1 MDQKPGFQL
10 LLDPEV
16 LERISN
22 RVARAVAESIRNS
35 GLLEKMEVLSRRLNR
50 QDAEPALEEEQPQP
64 PAKPKKPR
72 PICSKEG
79 CDEPVRAKGLC
90 AKHYNRMRYAE
101 KKKERPEPQIRG
113 VGECSFE
120 GCTAPVH
127 ARGMCGKHFMEWV
140 RSRRK
145 PADQ

>member
-1 MDQKPGFQL
+1 M
-10 LLDPEV
+10 LDPEV

-22 RVARAVAESIRNS
+22 RVAKAVADSIRKS
-35 GLLEKMEVLSRRLNR
+35 GLLEKLDALAKRLHR
-50 QDAEPALEEEQPQP
+50 EDTELVAEETAPEP
-64 PAKPKKPR
+64 PAKPSKPR
-72 PICSKEG
+72 PICSEEG

-90 AKHYNRMRYAE
+90 AKHYNRMRYAQ

-113 VGECSFE
+113 VGECNHE
-120 GCTAPVH
+120 GCTTPVH

-145 PADQ
+145 SVDQ

>member
-1 MDQKPGFQL
+1 MDQRPGFQL
-10 LLDPEV
+10 WLDPEV

-35 GLLEKMEVLSRRLNR
+35 GLLEKLEALARRLHKEGG
-50 QDAEPALEEEQPQP
+50 EPVEVEAAPPEPVKPQ
-64 PAKPKKPR
+64 KPR
-72 PICSKEG
+72 PICSEEG

-113 VGECSFE
+113 VGECSHE
-120 GCTAPVH
+120 GCTTPVH

-145 PADQ
+145 TED

>member
-1 MDQKPGFQL
+1 MDHKPGFQL

-35 GLLEKMEVLSRRLNR
+35 GLLDKLEALSRRMHKL
-50 QDAEPALEEEQPQP
+50 DAEPASGEAPPQP
-64 PAKPKKPR
+64 PEKPKKPR
-72 PICSKEG
+72 PACSEEG

-120 GCTAPVH
+120 GCTTPVH

-145 PADQ
+145 STD

>member
-1 MDQKPGFQL
+1 L
-10 LLDPEV
+10 

-22 RVARAVAESIRNS
+22 RVARAVVESIRNS
-35 GLLEKMEVLSRRLNR
+35 GLLDKLEALSRRLHK
-50 QDAEPALEEEQPQP
+50 QDAETTPAEPPPEV

-72 PICSKEG
+72 PICSEEG
-79 CDEPVRAKGLC
+79 CNEPVRAKGLC
-90 AKHYNRMRYAE
+90 AKHYNRMRYAQ

-113 VGECSFE
+113 VGECSYE
-120 GCTAPVH
+120 GCSKPVH

-145 PADQ
+145 SPD

>member
-1 MDQKPGFQL
+1 MDHKPGFQQ

-22 RVARAVAESIRNS
+22 RVARAVAESIRKS
-35 GLLEKMEVLSRRLNR
+35 GLIEKLE
-50 QDAEPALEEEQPQP
+50 ALAKRMHKEGVESAPSAAP
-64 PAKPKKPR
+64 PETPVKPKKPR
-72 PICSKEG
+72 PICTEEG
-79 CDEPVRAKGLC
+79 CDGPVRAKGLC

-113 VGECSFE
+113 VGECNQE
-120 GCTAPVH
+120 GCTTPVH

-145 PADQ
+145 PV

>member
-1 MDQKPGFQL
+1 MNGKPDFQR
-10 LLDPEV
+10 LLDPEL

-22 RVARAVAESIRNS
+22 RVARAVVESIRNS
-35 GLLEKMEVLSRRLNR
+35 GLLDKLEALSNR
-50 QDAEPALEEEQPQP
+50 MHRQEAETTTAEAPPEP
-64 PAKPKKPR
+64 PAKPQKPR
-72 PICSKEG
+72 PICSEEG

-113 VGECSFE
+113 VGECSHE
-120 GCTAPVH
+120 GCTKPVH

-145 PADQ
+145 SDD

>member
-1 MDQKPGFQL
+1 MDEKPGVQRV
-10 LLDPEV
+10 LDPKV

-22 RVARAVAESIRNS
+22 EVACAVTEAIKKS
-35 GLLEKMEVLSRRLNR
+35 GLLERLEVLLGRL
-50 QDAEPALEEEQPQP
+50 QKGEQKPVVVGETP
-64 PAKPKKPR
+64 KVPEKPKKPR
-72 PICSKEG
+72 PICTEEG
-79 CDEPVRAKGLC
+79 CHEPIRAKGLC

-113 VGECSFE
+113 VGECSME
-120 GCTAPVH
+120 GCTSTVH

-145 PADQ
+145 EPD

>member
-1 MDQKPGFQL
+1 MDQKPGFQF

-35 GLLEKMEVLSRRLNR
+35 GLLEKLEVLSKRLNR
-50 QDAEPALEEEQPQP
+50 QDTGPAPVEEPPEP
-64 PAKPKKPR
+64 PAKPRKPR
-72 PICSKEG
+72 PICSEEG

-90 AKHYNRMRYAE
+90 AKHYNRMRYAQ

-113 VGECSFE
+113 VGECNHE
-120 GCTAPVH
+120 GCTTPVH

-145 PADQ
+145 SVDQ

>member
-10 LLDPEV
+10 WLDPEV

-35 GLLEKMEVLSRRLNR
+35 GLLEKLENLSRRLHKGSGEPAEAEAAP
-50 QDAEPALEEEQPQP
+50 AEPVKPQ
-64 PAKPKKPR
+64 KPR
-72 PICSKEG
+72 PICSEEG

-113 VGECSFE
+113 VGECSHE
-120 GCTAPVH
+120 GCTTPVH

-145 PADQ
+145 SDDQ